1 MHKRDI
7 FHSNRLFLRTPN
19 CVQKLLYTF
28 LQNIF
33 LINSQKAPDPCTGV
47 GYLTVFDGGRLGNK
61 MSQYVTLLAHAS
73 RLGVPA
79 FISKHMNDDLAKH
92 FITIR

>member
-47 GYLTVFDGGRLGNK
+47 GYLTVFDGGRLGNTK
-61 MSQYVTLLAHAS
+61 KESARNEQQQQILS
-73 RLGVPA
+73 E
-79 FISKHMNDDLAKH
+79 K
-92 FITIR
+92 